1 MTFFHNS
8 VDNPAVKLTKTSY
21 WNKLI
26 RGAFTKFLILY
37 ALRQSPSYA
46 YQISLFV
53 EELTQGIISP
63 TEGTLYPT
71 LAGLEKGKYVTAKT
85 EEIQGRKRRVYRL
98 TRGGQ
103 RAYYAAFRTLKETLS
118 FLTKLTD

>member
-1 MTFFHNS
+1 MQ
-8 VDNPAVKLTKTSY
+8 KELQLTTTTY

-26 RGAFTKFLILY
+26 KGAFTKFLIVY

-71 LAGLEKGKYVTAKT
+71 LSELEAGKYVTSKT
-85 EEIQGRKRRVYRL
+85 EEVEGRQRKIYRL
-98 TRGGQ
+98 TRRGHQ
-103 RAYYAAFRTLKETLS
+103 AYYSAFRTLKETLS
-118 FLTKLTD
+118 FLTRITE

>member
-1 MTFFHNS
+1 ME
-8 VDNPAVKLTKTSY
+8 LTTTDY

-37 ALRQSPSYA
+37 ALRQNPSYA

-71 LAGLEKGKYVTAKT
+71 LAELEKEKYVTSKT
-85 EEIQGRKRRVYRL
+85 EKVEGRKRRVYRL
-98 TRGGQ
+98 TRRGHQ
-103 RAYYAAFRTLKETLS
+103 AYYAAIRTLKEILS
-118 FLTKLTD
+118 FLERIAE

>member
-1 MTFFHNS
+1 MQKGHQ
-8 VDNPAVKLTKTSY
+8 LTTTAY

-26 RGAFTKFLILY
+26 KGAFTKFLIVY
-37 ALRQSPSYA
+37 ALRQGPSYA

-71 LAGLEKGKYVTAKT
+71 LSELESRKYVTSKT
-85 EEIQGRKRRVYRL
+85 EEVEGRQRKIYRL
-98 TRGGQ
+98 TRKGHQ
-103 RAYYAAFRTLKETLS
+103 AYYAASRTLKETLS
-118 FLTKLTD
+118 FLAKITE

>member
-1 MTFFHNS
+1 M
-8 VDNPAVKLTKTSY
+8 KLTKTNY

-26 RGAFTKFLILY
+26 KGAFTKFLIIY
-37 ALRQSPSYA
+37 ALRQNPSYA

-71 LAGLEKGKYVTAKT
+71 LAALEKGKYVTAKT
-85 EEIQGRKRRVYRL
+85 EEVEGRKRRVYRL
-98 TRGGQ
+98 TRRGHQ
-103 RAYYAAFRTLKETLS
+103 AYYAAFRTLKETLF
-118 FLTKLTD
+118 FLTKLTE